1 MTIFEH
7 FGALMTNKAPYC
19 AFLWLTITVLSRQI
33 QSLTAYQVILWS
45 LLIYQVGLWS
55 LPTFQ
60 VGPRNQCKPRLI
72 KDLRSTKD
80 YVRKNKLFLQNEPNF
95 KKSQMYLSPFIT
107 TNYEQRTMNYEVKN
121 EPKTNPNEP
130 NFSQ

>member
-1 MTIFEH
+1 
-7 FGALMTNKAPYC
+7 MTNKAPYC

-45 LLIYQVGLWS
+45 LLIYQVG
-55 LPTFQ
+55 
-60 VGPRNQCKPRLI
+60 PRNQCNPRLI

-121 EPKTNPNEP
+121 ECLVL
-130 NFSQ
+130 